1 MPVLPSAPVK
11 RAPSMSWYRTYPSHS
26 WLSYHLCCFSTWL
39 AVSSPASCQ
48 CLFSGEFQQSP
59 AIAESILKIR
69 VYHCWSSGWVTRS
82 LSQDCFLKPGL
93 YFSFWEII
101 ELHHSSLVILFCDF
115 SLKVSEF
122 FVAVWGCLHNRAGG
136 WTLMQI
142 LLCDTSCI

>member
-1 MPVLPSAPVK
+1 MRGHAFLTIQPSKARNHQKVK
-11 RAPSMSWYRTYPSHS
+11 IPFVNKIELFDCETWVHGIYN
-26 WLSYHLCCFSTWL
+26 TWL

-48 CLFSGEFQQSP
+48 CLFSGEFQQGP

-69 VYHCWSSGWVTRS
+69 VYHCWPSGWVTRS

-101 ELHHSSLVILFCDF
+101 KLHHSSLVILFCDF

-122 FVAVWGCLHNRAGG
+122 FVAV
-136 WTLMQI
+136 
-142 LLCDTSCI
+142 